1 LPWFLLLATSCTLWW
16 NSYCSLFVKINTWYG
31 LWSWMDLC
39 MLVCVQCVP
48 CPWCGQHW
56 CSTHCVSQTL
66 VLVTPPTNRLYYKM
80 YLVPSEQDIKIEILV
95 ILIINII
102 RCNNIIIFLLLF
114 AKQHNLPKCVS
125 LLLLLVI
132 IFSILVQLIDYFIV
146 ECVTRVPCLCK
157 HALWHTTGVFY
168 VQNLWSN
175 HIHSFTYTFIM
186 LNSII
191 HKIKNRQYLNI
202 VLIYH

>member
-1 LPWFLLLATSCTLWW
+1 MVPLLATLCTLWW

-114 AKQHNLPKCVS
+114 CKATQLTKMCIFIIITGNY
-125 LLLLLVI
+125 LVY
-132 IFSILVQLIDYFIV
+132 FSPAYRLFHSG
-146 ECVTRVPCLCK
+146 CVTSPSAISL
-157 HALWHTTGVFY
+157 
-168 VQNLWSN
+168 
-175 HIHSFTYTFIM
+175 
-186 LNSII
+186 
-191 HKIKNRQYLNI
+191 
-202 VLIYH
+202 